1 MENEE
6 LKPALPTIKEAFDQA
21 EGEEKKWMLAFN
33 EATKVALND
42 RPSEPVDVA
51 FFFGRSWFD
60 AEAVYS
66 LLVDL
71 YISGSVK
78 NIAIYGN
85 EGQPFFGKKEK
96 PLSEEDE
103 TMLKPSDKFPFSRLR
118 KTVAPPREM
127 ARNRL
132 IRMIKAANPDIKDE
146 ELEEHIV
153 LTAIPDPEQ
162 NNTPQESLGFLRTA
176 KGRRWKSGVVVA
188 NQHQLLREMLGLIK
202 LMDGGEEY
210 MDIWSV
216 APTPNWEKKVRG
228 AQGEHFGPR
237 EEHILLEMGRV
248 RIYQK
253 LKDDGSLGDLA
264 SFERY
269 YEYRTNRR

>member
-1 MENEE
+1 MENEK
-6 LKPALPTIKEAFDQA
+6 LNPALPTLKKAFDQA
-21 EGEEKKWMLAFN
+21 EGEEKKWLLDFN

-42 RPSEPVDVA
+42 TPSRPVDMA

-60 AEAVYS
+60 AEAVYP

-71 YISGSVK
+71 YIKGLVK

-103 TMLKPSDKFPFSRLR
+103 VMLKPSDKFPLSRLR

-132 IRMIKAANPDIKDE
+132 IRMIKAAKPDIKDE
-146 ELEEHIV
+146 ELKEHVV
-153 LTAIPDPEQ
+153 LTEIPDPEQ
-162 NNTPQESLGFLRTA
+162 NNTIQESLGFLRTA
-176 KGRRWKSGVVVA
+176 KRRRWKSGVVVA

-210 MDIWSV
+210 MDIWSL
-216 APTPNWEKKVRG
+216 ASTPNWEKKVRG

-248 RIYQK
+248 RTYQK
-253 LKDDGSLGDLA
+253 PKNDGSPGDLA
-264 SFERY
+264 SIERY
-269 YEYRTNRR
+269 HEYRRNRR